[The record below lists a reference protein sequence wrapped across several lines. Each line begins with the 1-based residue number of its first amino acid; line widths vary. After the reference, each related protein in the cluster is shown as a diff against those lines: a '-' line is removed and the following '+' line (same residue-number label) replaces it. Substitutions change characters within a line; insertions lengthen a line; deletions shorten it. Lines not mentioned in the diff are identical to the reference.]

1 MHLAK
6 LQIETQTK
14 RLQMGTQTKLKNAN
28 TETDTARTIPPSNL
42 LFPVKQKQKQKLYN
56 IDDHNAKKN
65 TGEN

>member
-1 MHLAK
+1 
-6 LQIETQTK
+6 
-14 RLQMGTQTKLKNAN
+14 MGTQTKLKNAN